1 MKEDNRKMK
10 TLLIA
15 AGTGANNIVSNYIG
29 DQFEDRL
36 DYILVDS
43 LESDVWKYEFTIERL
58 AEIIVARQPVILLA
72 TLGGETGNRSVEK
85 ISDMFRSSE
94 IPYSAI
100 LVIPFKFE
108 KENREQALKVAE
120 ILGKSTLNV
129 RIFDNETLTSL
140 DFSMKEV
147 MLYADKKIRELLEAI
162 LNE

>member
-85 ISDMFRSSE
+85 ISD
-94 IPYSAI
+94 I
-100 LVIPFKFE
+100 LLSDK
-108 KENREQALKVAE
+108 
-120 ILGKSTLNV
+120 
-129 RIFDNETLTSL
+129 TS
-140 DFSMKEV
+140 KQQ
-147 MLYADKKIRELLEAI
+147 R
-162 LNE
+162 